1 METVKKELFDSYDGK
16 GLAAQ
21 YSKYAER
28 AKTDVN
34 GEELTLTVDSGRVTQ
49 VGGKPVGVDAYTKA
63 ETDTELD
70 KKANKSEMEVTAVSG
85 DSTKKN
91 IKLKDGLSQNVVV
104 DISGKQDNLAFD
116 GTYNASTNKV
126 ATVSTVEAAKCAV
139 SYNEQ
144 TGEIHLDFRGT
155 VE

>member
-1 METVKKELFDSYDGK
+1 M
-16 GLAAQ
+16 
-21 YSKYAER
+21 
-28 AKTDVN
+28 AKTEKYRKTVGGYKILADRAICDEN
-34 GEELTLTVDSGRVTQ
+34 GRSLTIHLDDDGQIDSI
-49 VGGKPVGVDAYTKA
+49 GGKPVGVDAYTKA